1 MRSEKETRK
10 GKEKGKN
17 ANMVKDE
24 MESLEKFQREL
35 WNGNK

>member
-1 MRSEKETRK
+1 MRSERK
-10 GKEKGKN
+10 RGKEKEKN
-17 ANMVKDE
+17 GNMVKDE

>member
-10 GKEKGKN
+10 GKGKN
-17 ANMVKDE
+17 GNMVKDE

>member
-1 MRSEKETRK
+1 MRSEKKGK

-35 WNGNK
+35 